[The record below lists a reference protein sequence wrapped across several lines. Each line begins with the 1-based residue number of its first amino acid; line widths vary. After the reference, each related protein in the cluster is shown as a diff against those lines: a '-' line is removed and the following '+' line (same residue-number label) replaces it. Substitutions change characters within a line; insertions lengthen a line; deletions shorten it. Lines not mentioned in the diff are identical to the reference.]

1 MRNLIKLLPQTFRSS
16 LGWIKEYMYVVI
28 TEILPLLMELW
39 FQEGELCKHFLQIV
53 E

>member
-1 MRNLIKLLPQTFRSS
+1 
-16 LGWIKEYMYVVI
+16 MYVVI